1 MIRKSFCDFFRN
13 FKYFFTACGVIYLVF
28 IIIIASLV
36 GFSFQLVKALSAD
49 AVEEIYGVKVKSVNM
64 LNYKGKPKRSGRSPL
79 PGRRANWKKAV
90 VSLAEGSIDLA

>member
-49 AVEEIYGVKVKSVNM
+49 AVEEIGQHGCRTRHRSVV
-64 LNYKGKPKRSGRSPL
+64 Y
-79 PGRRANWKKAV
+79 A
-90 VSLAEGSIDLA
+90 

>member
-1 MIRKSFCDFFRN
+1 MIKSSPYDIVKN
-13 FKYFFTACGVIYLVF
+13 IMMTEKATILKEKNQYAFKVAP
-28 IIIIASLV
+28 
-36 GFSFQLVKALSAD
+36 KATKLEVAD

-79 PGRRANWKKAV
+79 PGRRADWKKAV